1 MPGDDERVYGL
12 KGVTHLV
19 RQFMT
24 RVERGGTLSSL
35 DFPVLVVEGFRGT
48 GKSALL
54 TRLAG
59 LLGHVPHARLD
70 LEKNRHASVPEVLSA
85 IAFDL
90 SKKYPRYELRFP
102 RFIVGQLVAGLD
114 LDLTDHSVAC
124 RQVEAALREYRDFDA
139 VRQVLVDTAGSVLA
153 GVSHSAG
160 VPIKPP
166 EGLLRALANWLAERA
181 PGRAMTLG
189 PFQGWYGHRDLGLH
203 HHAIDVLVDLNR
215 WAADAEDEDNRL
227 RIDELLLAA
236 FLADLRA
243 EFDRGRR
250 ADERSLNCVVLLDD
264 ADTELGRRFL
274 AQLVTTRRQ
283 RAVGEQDGADPLT
296 VVVTSR
302 GGLLAD
308 VPDADQAMVEPEALR
323 TEAYDVA
330 DLSRHWWLGVHGC
343 PTSPSDEVGR
353 AAADMG
359 LAWGNNQRITRVVH
373 DLTGG
378 HPAATSIVLDTLARG
393 APDPLGRARGHP
405 RPAPTPC
412 PAKGPRWRTGS
423 SAGCSSGMSD
433 GVRQDLITCAAARHH
448 AHALALAGVDGMLV
462 NGRVAYEVVDR
473 VLWPA
478 GGAAGLTLLRRLL
491 TRRLAAREKPDGP
504 CWSDVHATAAP
515 PLPGRGRR
523 GRRPALRPR
532 RRRARLRRHP
542 AARAAR
548 RARQHRVVRA
558 GHHRRVRTPPRAGR
572 PAPPIDA
579 VRDAVEARRASTR
592 RLTAC
597 RAPGRGAA
605 GRGRP
610 VRRQPAPRRAPA
622 DRRRLRGGRA
632 AVPRRAARGLP
643 RGVAQAPEGGRVVG
657 LTGNEAARAGS
668 SRRSPKA
675 SAGAAARRRIAI
687 AVVVAAR
694 RRRRRVGCEPPC

>member
-19 RQFMT
+19 RQLMT
-24 RVERGGTLSSL
+24 RVERGGTLSSP

-59 LLGHVPHARLD
+59 LLEHVPHARLD
-70 LEKNRHASVPEVLSA
+70 LEKNRHASVSEVLSA

-90 SKKYPRYELRFP
+90 SKRYPKYELRFP

-153 GVSHSAG
+153 GVGHSTG

-166 EGLLRALANWLAERA
+166 TGLLRLGVNWLAERA
-181 PGRAMTLG
+181 PGRTFSLG
-189 PFQGWYGHRDLGLH
+189 PYQGWYGHRDLGLH

-215 WAADAEDEDNRL
+215 WASDAEDEDNRL
-227 RIDELLLAA
+227 RMDELLLEA

-302 GGLLAD
+302 GMLLAD
-308 VPDADQAMVEPEALR
+308 VPGTDTAMVEPEALR
-323 TEAYDVA
+323 TGSYDVA
-330 DLSRHWWLGVHGC
+330 DLCRHWWLGVHL
-343 PTSPSDEVGR
+343 PDLTRDEVGR

-378 HPAATSIVLDTLARG
+378 HPAATSIVLDAIARG
-393 APDPLGRARGHP
+393 APTRWVEPEVILARP
-405 RPAPTPC
+405 DRPGA
-412 PAKGPRWRTGS
+412 ADGS
-423 SAGCSSGMSD
+423 TVENRILDRLLADVSD
-433 GVRQDLITCAAARHH
+433 GVRRDLVTCASARKH
-448 AHALALAGVDGMLV
+448 AHALALAGVDGLLV
-462 NGRVAYEVVDR
+462 NGRIGYDVVDR
-473 VLWPA
+473 VLWSA
-478 GGAAGLTLLRRLL
+478 GGAAGLALLRRLL
-491 TRRLAAREKPDGP
+491 TRRLAARTEADGP
-504 CWSDVHATAAP
+504 AWSDVHAKLRHLCRAEHDETGD
-515 PLPGRGRR
+515 LHY
-523 GRRPALRPR
+523 ALADGELAFVA
-532 RRRARLRRHP
+532 ARLR
-542 AARAAR
+542 ALLSEVDSTAWFELA
-548 RARQHRVVRA
+548 
-558 GHHRRVRTPPRAGR
+558 T
-572 PAPPIDA
+572 A
-579 VRDAVEARRASTR
+579 VAS
-592 RLTAC
+592 
-597 RAPGRGAA
+597 
-605 GRGRP
+605 
-610 VRRQPAPRRAPA
+610 APRRPQPSAAPI
-622 DRRRLRGGRA
+622 DDVRA
-632 AVPRRAARGLP
+632 AVDAAGLDP
-643 RGVAQAPEGGRVVG
+643 SLTGVARLV
-657 LTGNEAARAGS
+657 AALQVAGDPFAD
-668 SRRSPKA
+668 SRRRDVHLQIADDYGEVARLCPGGPHAIFLEA
-675 SAGAAARRRIAI
+675 SRRHRKEA
-687 AVVVAAR
+687 
-694 RRRRRVGCEPPC
+694 EWWD

>member
-330 DLSRHWWLGVHGC
+330 DLSRHWWLGVHL
-343 PTSPSDEVGR
+343 PDLTRDEVGR
-353 AAADMG
+353 AAADTG

-393 APDPLGRARGHP
+393 APTRWVEPEVILARPDSVPGQGSTVEDRIVGRLL
-405 RPAPTPC
+405 
-412 PAKGPRWRTGS
+412 
-423 SAGCSSGMSD
+423 SGVSD

-504 CWSDVHATAAP
+504 CWSDVHAT
-515 PLPGRGRR
+515 LRR
-523 GRRPALRPR
+523 LCRDEDDEAGDLHYALADGELAFVA
-532 RRRARLRRHP
+532 ARLRERLGELGSTTWFELATTVASAP
-542 AARAAR
+542 R
-548 RARQHRVVRA
+548 RAGSSGA
-558 GHHRRVRTPPRAGR
+558 
-572 PAPPIDA
+572 PIDA
-579 VRDAVEARRASTR
+579 VRDAVEAAGLDPSLTGVA
-592 RLTAC
+592 RLV
-597 RAPGRGAA
+597 AA
-605 GRGRP
+605 LQ
-610 VRRQPAPRRAPA
+610 VAA
-622 DRRRLRGGRA
+622 DPFADSRRRDVHLQIADDYGEVARLCPGGPH
-632 AVPRRAARGLP
+632 AVFL
-643 RGVAQAPEGGRVVG
+643 
-657 LTGNEAARAGS
+657 EA
-668 SRRSPKA
+668 SRRHRKEA
-675 SAGAAARRRIAI
+675 
-687 AVVVAAR
+687 
-694 RRRRRVGCEPPC
+694 EWWD

>member
-24 RVERGGTLSSL
+24 RVERNGSLSSL

-124 RQVEAALREYRDFDA
+124 RQVEAALREHRDFDA

-166 EGLLRALANWLAERA
+166 AGLLRLGVNWLAGRA

-203 HHAIDVLVDLNR
+203 HDAIDVLVDLNR

-250 ADERSLNCVVLLDD
+250 ADGRSLNCVVLLDD
-264 ADTELGRRFL
+264 ADTDLGRRFL

-330 DLSRHWWLGVHGC
+330 GLSRHWWLGVHL
-343 PTSPSDEVGR
+343 PDLTRDEVGR
-353 AAADMG
+353 AAADKG

-378 HPAATSIVLDTLARG
+378 HPAATSIVLDALARG
-393 APDPLGRARGHP
+393 APTRWVEPEVILARPDSVPGQ
-405 RPAPTPC
+405 
-412 PAKGPRWRTGS
+412 GS
-423 SAGCSSGMSD
+423 TVEDRILDRLLAGVSD
-433 GVRQDLITCAAARHH
+433 GVRRDLVTCAAARHH

-462 NGRVAYEVVDR
+462 NGRVAYEAVDSA
-473 VLWPA
+473 LWPA

-504 CWSDVHATAAP
+504 CWSDVHAT
-515 PLPGRGRR
+515 LRRLCRGDDDEA
-523 GRRPALRPR
+523 GDLHYALADGELAFVA
-532 RRRARLRRHP
+532 ARLRERLDELDATTWFELATVVASAP
-542 AARAAR
+542 R
-548 RARQHRVVRA
+548 RAEPA
-558 GHHRRVRTPPRAGR
+558 GGE
-572 PAPPIDA
+572 PIDA
-579 VRDAVEARRASTR
+579 VRAAIE
-592 RLTAC
+592 
-597 RAPGRGAA
+597 AA
-605 GRGRP
+605 GLDP
-610 VRRQPAPRRAPA
+610 S
-622 DRRRLRGGRA
+622 L
-632 AVPRRAARGLP
+632 
-643 RGVAQAPEGGRVVG
+643 RGVAG
-657 LTGNEAARAGS
+657 LVAALQVAADPFAD
-668 SRRSPKA
+668 SRRRAVHLQIADDYGEVARLCPGGPHAVFLEA
-675 SAGAAARRRIAI
+675 SRRHRKEA
-687 AVVVAAR
+687 
-694 RRRRRVGCEPPC
+694 EWWD